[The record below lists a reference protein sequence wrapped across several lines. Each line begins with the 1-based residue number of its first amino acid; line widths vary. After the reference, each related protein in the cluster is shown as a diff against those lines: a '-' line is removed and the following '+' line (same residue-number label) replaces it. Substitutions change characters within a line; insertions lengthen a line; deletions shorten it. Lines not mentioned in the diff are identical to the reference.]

1 MRYLQ
6 GLEEARRFVQGR
18 GDFATSA
25 EIPQEVAQRI
35 RAIVGRAMSPAELV
49 AHIIQEVRL
58 RGDEA
63 VRDLS
68 SRIDGVKLEAL
79 EVSQA
84 DLLAAREAAPGE
96 LMTALKFA
104 AQRVREFAVAALPKS
119 WHDSD
124 TGLGEMVVPI
134 ERVGLYVPG
143 GTAAYPSSVIMTAV
157 TARAAGVQDLLMSTP
172 PRKDGGVSP
181 AIAAAAHIAG
191 VDRVFS
197 IGGAQAIAA
206 MAFGTASVPQVDKV
220 CGPGNIFV
228 TLAKQQLYGQVGID
242 GLYGPTETVAVADD
256 STDPRLC
263 AADLLAQAEHD
274 LLATPILV
282 TTSERLSRRV
292 DEEMQRQSQSLERRE
307 IVTASLEGQGTTI
320 LVRDMEEAIE
330 VANLIAPEHL
340 CLMVQEPW
348 KWLDR
353 VRNAGT
359 VFVGEG
365 TPEATGDYVAGP
377 SHTIPTQGTARFS
390 SYLGVDQFLK
400 KVPVV
405 ALAPDV
411 VQRLAPAAT
420 TIARAEGLTGHAR
433 AIELR
438 TETTGQEN
446 TDEAAS

>member
-1 MRYLQ
+1 MRYLR
-6 GLEEARRFVQGR
+6 GIEEARSFVQER
-18 GDFATSA
+18 GGFATSA
-25 EIPQEVAQRI
+25 EVPHEVAQRI
-35 RAIVGRAMSPAELV
+35 QAIAGRAMTPAELV
-49 AHIIQEVRL
+49 GYIIQEVRL

-84 DLLAAREAAPGE
+84 DLQAAREAAPGE
-96 LMTALKFA
+96 LITALEFA
-104 AQRVREFAVAALPKS
+104 AQRVREFAVAALPKG
-119 WHDSD
+119 WQDSD

-143 GTAAYPSSVIMTAV
+143 GTAAYPSTVIMTAV
-157 TARAAGVQDLLMSTP
+157 TARVAGVQDLLMCTP

-206 MAFGTASVPQVDKV
+206 MAFGTASLPRVDKV

-282 TTSERLSRRV
+282 TTSERLSQRV
-292 DEEMQRQSQSLERRE
+292 EEELQRQLHDLERRE
-307 IVTASLEGQGTTI
+307 IATASLEGQGTTI

-340 CLMVQEPW
+340 CLMVGEPW
-348 KWLDR
+348 RWLGK

-405 ALAPDV
+405 GLAPDV
-411 VQRLAPAAT
+411 VRRLAPAAI

-438 TETTGQEN
+438 TDTAGQEN
-446 TDEAAS
+446 ADEAAS